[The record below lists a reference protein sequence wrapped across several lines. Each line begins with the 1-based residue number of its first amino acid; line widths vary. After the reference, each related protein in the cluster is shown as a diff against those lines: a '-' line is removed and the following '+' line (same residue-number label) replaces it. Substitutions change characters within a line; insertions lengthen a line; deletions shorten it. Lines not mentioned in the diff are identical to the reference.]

1 MANRRMSQFRYSMEN
16 TVVDLYMVVTIGA
29 TGAPTLTRAQ
39 GVTSITRD
47 SAGQYSII
55 LNDIYNQLL
64 GLDCMFYA
72 STSAAAAPMVV
83 LESNTIATAKTLVI
97 QCRAIDNSTATDPGN
112 GEIMY
117 LHLALRN
124 SSL

>member
-1 MANRRMSQFRYSMEN
+1 MANRRMSQFRQSIEN
-16 TVVDLYMVVTIGA
+16 VVADLYMVVTIGA

-39 GVTSITRD
+39 GVTSITRNG
-47 SAGQYSII
+47 AGQYTVV
-55 LNDIYNQLL
+55 LQDLYNQLL
-64 GLDCMFYA
+64 GIDVMFYA

-83 LESNTIATAKTLVI
+83 LESNTIATDSTFIL
-97 QCRAIDNSTATDPGN
+97 QCRAIDNSTATDPAD

-117 LHLALRN
+117 IHLALRN